1 MAFCLR
7 YKPLIQIMLILISD
21 SFYSLVTLFVP
32 PNLLKAI
39 YTCYFLLS
47 FLLPLPSQFNIAKIW
62 QQLTIYV
69 LFVQWL
75 PSTIKLSANNNQ
87 QQKIYWQKNTD
98 TKHWFG

>member
-39 YTCYFLLS
+39 
-47 FLLPLPSQFNIAKIW
+47 
-62 QQLTIYV
+62 
-69 LFVQWL
+69 
-75 PSTIKLSANNNQ
+75 
-87 QQKIYWQKNTD
+87 
-98 TKHWFG
+98 